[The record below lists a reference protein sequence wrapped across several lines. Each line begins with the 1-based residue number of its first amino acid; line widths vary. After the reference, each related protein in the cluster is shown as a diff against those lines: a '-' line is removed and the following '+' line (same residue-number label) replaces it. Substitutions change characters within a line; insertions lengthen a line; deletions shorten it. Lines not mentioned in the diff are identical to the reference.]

1 MADPNH
7 GNEAVPEAQHEE
19 VVGGDEDEDVDVV
32 GEDQHMNNIFQ
43 AAAADL
49 DELVFMPNVDSSDEE
64 DLPLVAAAA
73 AAAAGAAGEG
83 EAAVLAAAGEIPM
96 HDLDEE
102 DTEVR
107 K

>member
-1 MADPNH
+1 MAPVFFKFGVDDFDLEEMP
-7 GNEAVPEAQHEE
+7 PEAMDMAKEAMGGFQSASF
-19 VVGGDEDEDVDVV
+19 GDE
-32 GEDQHMNNIFQ
+32 
-43 AAAADL
+43 ADL

-73 AAAAGAAGEG
+73 AAAAGAVGEG